1 MGRIKTRKPCF
12 WRVQEKG
19 RWKMKKVLSW
29 SILHLTQ
36 VYRSWQE
43 LAGAPKTAEH
53 PRMLLPSSDGPKPGG
68 AAAAPGMWGSP
79 AQCQPLGCP
88 QTRGAGTQGDPA
100 GKNKTPECILSSFP
114 AKGKQAQRKMPAFG
128 AGVVQR
134 GLLVLDPLH
143 LPSVGCRCG
152 PMSHILEHP

>member
-1 MGRIKTRKPCF
+1 MLLASAGERK
-12 WRVQEKG
+12 VENEKG
-19 RWKMKKVLSW
+19 VELEHPSPYPGV
-29 SILHLTQ
+29 S
-36 VYRSWQE
+36 E

-114 AKGKQAQRKMPAFG
+114 AKGKQAKGRC
-128 AGVVQR
+128 R
-134 GLLVLDPLH
+134 RLVLVWFRGGSWSLIRYTCR
-143 LPSVGCRCG
+143 LSVVAVV
-152 PMSHILEHP
+152 P